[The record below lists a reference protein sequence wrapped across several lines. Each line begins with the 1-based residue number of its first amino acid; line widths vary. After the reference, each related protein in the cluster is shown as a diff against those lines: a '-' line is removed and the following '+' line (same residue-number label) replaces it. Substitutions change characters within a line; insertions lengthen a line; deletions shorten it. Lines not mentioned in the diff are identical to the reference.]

1 MSVIWNIDLIPTAI
15 PTQPN
20 KFANV
25 DLTSLI
31 LTIIFSFG
39 GLLWSIFSYCLFTK
53 WCCCKG
59 ASMIGKC
66 KGASMFEKC
75 KGASMFRKCKER
87 FRTSSEGSHT
97 IRCGSA
103 FQCPSNAVVNFLSFM
118 HFISK
123 PALLIVN
130 IAYFASLGLHAF
142 TGEGGQT
149 LDIIGT
155 DPATDLKATGAAFA
169 NIITFA
175 ILIQEIVTII
185 IFPIVSIFQWVYC
198 WKKSKGCSMKFL
210 EYWRFGDLSY
220 AFILAPFSN
229 VDFFYV
235 GGWWYIAI
243 IARLAFY
250 SVTFA
255 VAVIGG
261 LRFIYSFLCVICCE
275 CASNEH
281 SVELKGCK
289 HLFVDIGMKMV
300 SIALKLLTCSSALS
314 TYLKIGILVNSIGF
328 RAAYFSF
335 SMLRGVT
342 ALFSLVFASAMLR
355 WAALKDSEQ
364 ESGSRCSMRLGWL
377 NKYEPHVHVSFFLD
391 MLSYIGLLVLNII
404 IVHGIRNE
412 GFDI

>member
-1 MSVIWNIDLIPTAI
+1 ML
-15 PTQPN
+15 
-20 KFANV
+20 
-25 DLTSLI
+25 
-31 LTIIFSFG
+31 
-39 GLLWSIFSYCLFTK
+39 
-53 WCCCKG
+53 
-59 ASMIGKC
+59 GKC
-66 KGASMFEKC
+66 KDAFGKCEGVFGICMGAFEKC
-75 KGASMFRKCKER
+75 KDAVGKCKER
-87 FRTSSEGSHT
+87 CGTSS
-97 IRCGSA
+97 GSA
-103 FQCPSNAVVNFLSFM
+103 FQCPSNAVVNILSFV
-118 HFISK
+118 HLASK

-130 IAYFASLGLHAF
+130 IAYLASLGLHTS
-142 TGEGGQT
+142 TGKDGQT

-175 ILIQEIVTII
+175 ILIQEIVVII
-185 IFPIVSIFQWVYC
+185 IFPIVSIVQWVFC
-198 WKKSKGCSMKFL
+198 WKKSCSMKFL

-229 VDFFYV
+229 IDFFYV

-261 LRFIYSFLCVICCE
+261 LRFIYSFYCVICCE
-275 CASNEH
+275 CASNED

-289 HLFVDIGMKMV
+289 HLFLDIGVKMV

-314 TYLKIGILVNSIGF
+314 TYLKTGILVNSIGF

-364 ESGSRCSMRLGWL
+364 ESGSRWSMRLGWL
-377 NKYEPHVHVSFFLD
+377 NRHEPHVHVSFFLD
-391 MLSYIGLLVLNII
+391 MLSYIGLLVLNFI